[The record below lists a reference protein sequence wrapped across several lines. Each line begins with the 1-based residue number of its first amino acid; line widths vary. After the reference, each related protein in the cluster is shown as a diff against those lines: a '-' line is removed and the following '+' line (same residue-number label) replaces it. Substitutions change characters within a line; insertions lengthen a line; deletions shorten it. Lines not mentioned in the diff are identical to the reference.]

1 MKEANIKRLEEEL
14 KYLVKEERVKE
25 INNYDLVLAND
36 NPDIKKIAKEI
47 YLRRG
52 LDYDKLHKGFFNNLM
67 DTITEFGTLFKSKK
81 SDVKGKMIRDI
92 IIMVLL
98 LVLLKIPFDFVR
110 DIGFDY
116 IDVLTTNNTFYTIWN
131 LAFLILYTIVFI
143 CTFIV
148 LIRNFNNIYR
158 NS

>member
-1 MKEANIKRLEEEL
+1 MKEENIKKLDKEL
-14 KYLVKEERVKE
+14 RYLIKEERVKE
-25 INNYDLVLAND
+25 INNYDLVLTND
-36 NPDIKKIAKEI
+36 KPDIKKIAQEI

-52 LDYDKLHKGFFNNLM
+52 IDYKKLNKGIFNNLM
-67 DTITEFGTLFKSKK
+67 ETITEFGTLFKSKK

-92 IIMVLL
+92 FIMVLL

-131 LAFLILYTIVFI
+131 LAFLVLYTIVFV

-148 LIRNFNNIYR
+148 LIRNFNNKYR

>member
-1 MKEANIKRLEEEL
+1 MKEANIKKLEDEL

-36 NPDIKKIAKEI
+36 NPNIKKIAKEI
-47 YLRRG
+47 YLKRG
-52 LDYDKLHKGFFNNLM
+52 IDYDKLNKGFFNNLM
-67 DTITEFGTLFKSKK
+67 ETITEFGTLFKSKK

-92 IIMVLL
+92 VIMVLL

-116 IDVLTTNNTFYTIWN
+116 IDALTTNNTFYTIWN

-148 LIRNFNNIYR
+148 LVRNFNNKYR